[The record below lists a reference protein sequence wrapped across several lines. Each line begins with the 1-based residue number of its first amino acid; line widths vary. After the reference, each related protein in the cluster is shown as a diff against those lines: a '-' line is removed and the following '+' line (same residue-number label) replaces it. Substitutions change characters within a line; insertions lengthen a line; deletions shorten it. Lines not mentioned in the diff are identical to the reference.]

1 MTEPQAISQ
10 PSHDEFAALLE
21 ESLSGTALQEGS
33 VVKGTVVSIEKDV
46 AVIDV
51 GLKTEGRVPLKEFGV
66 PGLSTDLG
74 VGDEVDVYLER
85 VENAAGEAVLSREKA
100 RREESWTRL
109 EEKHKANEKV
119 EGVIFNRVKGG
130 FTVDLD
136 GAVAFLP
143 GSQVDIRP
151 IRDVTPLMNTPQ
163 PFQILKMDR
172 RRGNI
177 VVSRRSVLEESRA
190 EKRSEIVARLEEGQV
205 IEGVVKNIT
214 DYGAFIDLGGIDG
227 LLHVTDMA
235 WRRVNHP
242 SEIVNVGDSVK
253 VQIIRI
259 NTETQRISLGIKQLE
274 SDPWEGIAAKYP
286 VDSRFKGTV
295 TNITDYGAFV
305 ELEPGVEGLIHVS
318 EMSWT
323 KKNIHPGKIISTSQ
337 EVEVQV
343 LEVDPD
349 KRRISLGL
357 KQTQENPWIAFA
369 GGHKAGAEIEGQVR
383 NITEFGLFVGL
394 EGGIDGMVHLSDL
407 DWSKSGEEA
416 LKDYKKGDTVK
427 AVVLE
432 ADAEKER
439 ISLGIKQLTP
449 DPFEG
454 EAVSGKLKK
463 GVRVTCEVTAVKDN
477 GIEAKLIDQDL
488 TTFIRRSDL
497 SRDRSEQRPD
507 RFGVG
512 EKFDAV
518 VTQVDPKTRKLTAS
532 IKALEIAEEKE
543 AVAQYGSTDSGA
555 SLGDILGAALNKA
568 SGDVEEEPAEKPKP
582 KRKTAAKAK
591 ADDEAAEAEAS
602 SEEEPAEK
610 PKRKRAAKA
619 KTDDEAADAKAS
631 SEE

>member
-1 MTEPQAISQ
+1 MTEPQASMSH

-21 ESLSGTALQEGS
+21 ELLTGSALQEGS
-33 VVKGTVVSIEKDV
+33 VIKGTIVAIEKDV

-51 GLKTEGRVPLKEFGV
+51 GLKTEGRIPLKEFSM
-66 PGLSTDLG
+66 PGRPADLS

-85 VENAAGEAVLSREKA
+85 VENAMGEAVLSREKA

-109 EEKHKANEKV
+109 EEKHKAGERV

-151 IRDVTPLMNTPQ
+151 IRDVGPLMNVPQ

-177 VVSRRSVLEESRA
+177 VVSRRSVLEETRA
-190 EKRSEIVARLEEGQV
+190 EKRSEIVARLEEGQ
-205 IEGVVKNIT
+205 IIDGVVKNIT

-235 WRRVNHP
+235 WRRVSHP
-242 SEIVNVGDSVK
+242 SEIVNVGDTVK

-259 NTETQRISLGIKQLE
+259 NPETQRISLGIKQLE
-274 SDPWEGIAAKYP
+274 ADPWQGIAAKYP
-286 VDSRFKGTV
+286 VDARLKGTV

-323 KKNIHPGKIISTSQ
+323 KKNVHPGKIISTSQ

-343 LEVDPD
+343 LEVDPE

-357 KQTQENPWIAFA
+357 KQIQENPWVAFA
-369 GGHKAGAEIEGQVR
+369 ANHAPGTVIEGQVR
-383 NITEFGLFVGL
+383 NITEFGLFVGVD
-394 EGGIDGMVHLSDL
+394 GGIDGMVHLSDL

-416 LKDYKKGDTVK
+416 LKDYKKGDNVK

-439 ISLGIKQLTP
+439 ISLGIKQLSA
-449 DPFEG
+449 DPF
-454 EAVSGKLKK
+454 AADAPSSKLKK
-463 GVRVTCEVTAVKDN
+463 GMRVTCEVIGVKDS
-477 GIEAKLIDQDL
+477 GLDVKLVDHDL
-488 TTFIRRSDL
+488 TSFVRRSDL
-497 SRDRSEQRPD
+497 SRDRSEQRPE

-518 VTQVDPKTRKLTAS
+518 VTQADAKARKVRVS

-555 SLGDILGAALNKA
+555 SLGDILGAALSKA
-568 SGDVEEEPAEKPKP
+568 KEGDEEEEAPKP
-582 KRKTAAKAK
+582 KRKSRAKSEATETTS
-591 ADDEAAEAEAS
+591 DE
-602 SEEEPAEK
+602 
-610 PKRKRAAKA
+610 
-619 KTDDEAADAKAS
+619 
-631 SEE
+631 